1 MFFSSNLHICIY
13 VCMYILF
20 YFLWLKYSMSNKN
33 KVGNNAL
40 NNSFKITPSYTFTNA
55 C

>member
-1 MFFSSNLHICIY
+1 MFFSSNLHICMY
-13 VCMYILF
+13 VYMYILF

-33 KVGNNAL
+33 KVGNAL